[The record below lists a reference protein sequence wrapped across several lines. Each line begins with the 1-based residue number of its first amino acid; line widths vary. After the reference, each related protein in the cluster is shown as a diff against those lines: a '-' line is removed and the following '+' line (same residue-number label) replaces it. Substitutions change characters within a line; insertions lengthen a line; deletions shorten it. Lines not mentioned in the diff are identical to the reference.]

1 MSFDW
6 DYYYCPRCS
15 KKYRST
21 ECEDRL
27 DWWILFFRTLNDI
40 IDRCASHRADYP
52 SKVLNEL
59 SLFHSSLY
67 HSHSQQYVQSTSTT
81 TTPQSRS
88 TVSGNSEVYTG
99 TLQAM
104 WQMNGRH
111 LSSLPRPSIVHP
123 ILRHLVT
130 TVDDNEWINALMF
143 LLRSHSGRNYPA
155 ISLHSPR

>member
-81 TTPQSRS
+81 QSRS
-88 TVSGNSEVYTG
+88 ILSAIAKSILEHFKQCGKWMDGIYPLFQGQVSFTQSFDISSQR
-99 TLQAM
+99 LM
-104 WQMNGRH
+104 IMNG
-111 LSSLPRPSIVHP
+111 
-123 ILRHLVT
+123 
-130 TVDDNEWINALMF
+130 
-143 LLRSHSGRNYPA
+143 
-155 ISLHSPR
+155 